1 MSGANKQ
8 KKPENAVVYEYGALL
23 LKDLEK
29 SGYELITGP
38 YCDTAFFF
46 QQVESAL
53 REKVE
58 EFGEKIESFKT
69 VLSDF
74 SSLNLPQYRIDLS
87 ALSSFSEYDRI
98 EMEQWGKE
106 GWAPEELIRL
116 RYTYL
121 FGEWRTAS
129 IKNGVNSNNYWWG
142 DKAGIIDSL
151 SVDFSQII
159 AQIAIDNEIPL
170 YTVISIFYGLILNDH
185 NELELIVKND
195 KSNYSID
202 KIYEKIALKIHDY
215 WIECISFIA
224 LLNTIELL
232 KINSFRYPKKGHEY
246 SAVCPEEVKFGE
258 RNLLFCNCLNLCQE
272 IMFREMTNGEIDI
285 YINDRYSYVRKS
297 YDIFMFFILEYISN
311 KIKKFNR
318 TAVDLE
324 EIYLSNQVYGDITNK
339 LAIDSDGSV
348 IFSSSESEYC
358 DEEIESSIKINR
370 KEGYYEIYDA
380 TDSYKNEY
388 GEIIFENYE
397 IGLELAGKFISNS
410 FLKNYYL
417 QGNKNYILGYLL
429 KIFDN
434 VVIGM
439 KKKNEYQLNN
449 GNTISTRTL
458 RRYKN
463 EHVDK
468 LTREKIEE
476 LYDDKKN
483 NMLHCIPGLS
493 TKGSII
499 KEIFIKGYSYVV
511 DLVPEF
517 PKLKF
522 TAYRNRLNKLEK
534 EEILMHDATGIDGR
548 TKYYFSSKDNVVNIA
563 KLIAS
568 IKDNRKKL

>member
-8 KKPENAVVYEYGALL
+8 KKLENAVVYEYGALL

-74 SSLNLPQYRIDLS
+74 SFLNLPQYRIDLS

-98 EMEQWGKE
+98 EMEQWEKE
-106 GWAPEELIRL
+106 GWGPEELIRL

-129 IKNGVNSNNYWWG
+129 IKNDINSIDYCCG

-151 SVDFSQII
+151 SIDFSQVIY
-159 AQIAIDNEIPL
+159 QMAIDNETHL

-185 NELELIVKND
+185 KKLELIVKND
-195 KSNYSID
+195 QCYCSID
-202 KIYEKIALKIHDY
+202 KIYEKIAIKIHDY
-215 WIECISFIA
+215 WIECISFIS
-224 LLNTIELL
+224 LINTFELL
-232 KINSFRYPKKGHEY
+232 KINSLRYPKKGHEDGD
-246 SAVCPEEVKFGE
+246 ACPEKVKFGE
-258 RNLLFCNCLNLCQE
+258 RNLLLCNCLNICQE
-272 IMFREMTNGEIDI
+272 VMFREMNNGEIDN
-285 YINDRYSYVRKS
+285 YINNRY
-297 YDIFMFFILEYISN
+297 FFIQNPYDKLCFHVMEYISN
-311 KIKKFNR
+311 KTKELNK
-318 TAVDLE
+318 ADGDLE
-324 EIYLSNQVYGDITNK
+324 EKYLSSQIYGNIDNE

-348 IFSSSESEYC
+348 IFDSSGDEYRDKEIKSKKNKKERYSEVY
-358 DEEIESSIKINR
+358 NT
-370 KEGYYEIYDA
+370 A
-380 TDSYKNEY
+380 NSYKNKY

-397 IGLELAGKFISNS
+397 IGLEVAKKFISNS
-410 FLKNYYL
+410 FFKNYYL

-434 VVIGM
+434 VVSGM
-439 KKKNEYQLNN
+439 KKKNKYQLNN
-449 GNTISTRTL
+449 GKTISARTL

-476 LYDDKKN
+476 IYNDKKN
-483 NMLHCIPGLS
+483 NMLHCIPGLL
-493 TKGSII
+493 TQGSII
-499 KEIFIKGYSYVV
+499 EKIFIKGYSNVV
-511 DLVPEF
+511 EVVPEF
-517 PKLKF
+517 PRLKF
-522 TAYRNRLNKLEK
+522 KAYKNRLKKLEK
-534 EEILMHDATGIDGR
+534 EERMIHDATGIDGK
-548 TKYYFSSKDNVVNIA
+548 TKYYFSSKDNVVKIA

-568 IKDNRKKL
+568 IVDNRKK